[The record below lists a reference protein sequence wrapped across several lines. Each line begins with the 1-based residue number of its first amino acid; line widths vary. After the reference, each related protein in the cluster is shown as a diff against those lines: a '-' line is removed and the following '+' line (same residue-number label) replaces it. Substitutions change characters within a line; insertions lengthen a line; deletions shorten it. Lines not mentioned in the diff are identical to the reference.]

1 MSERLKRS
9 LVLQGSVLAIAGL
22 ISKAIGF
29 IYRIPMANIMGNEG
43 NGLYSVAFGIYNI
56 ALTLSSYSMPLAV
69 SKLMSSRLSEGRNK
83 DAHRIFSISFI
94 FALIMGSLAWAG
106 LLFGANF
113 FAELYQKPG
122 LQYPLFILAPTTF
135 IVALLGTCRGYF
147 QGHRNM
153 VPTAVSQVLEQ
164 IVNAIVSVLAASLFV
179 KMAEDTTRDFD
190 VSRGAAGA
198 AGGTMGTLAGA
209 AVALLM
215 FILLIVVNLR
225 NIRAER
231 NSGEASN
238 EDTAVLW
245 KALFL
250 TVFPVIMS
258 QTVYQLGYT
267 IDDLIFGNIMVRVR
281 GFSERETTILQGIF
295 NTQYN
300 QMINLP
306 AAIAVAFSSA
316 VLPSIVGAYTKGE
329 IAEVRKKMDTVFRFN
344 LLIAFPSA
352 LGLSILA
359 HPIMDVLF
367 PALGEYHGTAV
378 ILLFTGSS
386 AVIFYTLS
394 TLSASMLQGMDHM
407 WAPVKHSAIS
417 LVVHVLILTLLLLF
431 TPLKSGALVIGNV
444 TFPMLTS
451 ILNIRSLKKLADYRL
466 DVKGMLIK
474 PLLAALVMEAVCFIV
489 YFATDRLG
497 GSSLLQLILPLIAGM
512 ATYIPL
518 MFKMVPTEDLAR
530 MPIIKKFVKKH
541 K

>member
-1 MSERLKRS
+1 M
-9 LVLQGSVLAIAGL
+9 LQGSVLAIAGL

-209 AVALLM
+209 TVALFM

-225 NIRAER
+225 KIRAER

-281 GFSERETTILQGIF
+281 GISERETTILQGIF

-344 LLIAFPSA
+344 LPFGIRAFYPGSSDHGCAFSCTWRVSRHRGHIALYRFVSRYLLYTIDALCLHAAGHGSYVGAGKAFSDISCGTCADTYVASA
-352 LGLSILA
+352 L
-359 HPIMDVLF
+359 
-367 PALGEYHGTAV
+367 YTA
-378 ILLFTGSS
+378 
-386 AVIFYTLS
+386 
-394 TLSASMLQGMDHM
+394 
-407 WAPVKHSAIS
+407 
-417 LVVHVLILTLLLLF
+417 
-431 TPLKSGALVIGNV
+431 
-444 TFPMLTS
+444 
-451 ILNIRSLKKLADYRL
+451 
-466 DVKGMLIK
+466 
-474 PLLAALVMEAVCFIV
+474 
-489 YFATDRLG
+489 
-497 GSSLLQLILPLIAGM
+497 
-512 ATYIPL
+512 
-518 MFKMVPTEDLAR
+518 
-530 MPIIKKFVKKH
+530 
-541 K
+541 